1 MKVLITGGTGFIGSA
16 LKSYFLTK
24 GYTVH
29 YLTKDP
35 TKIVRKSD
43 VKGFLWDTEKFEI
56 DPEAFD
62 GVDCIVNLAGK
73 SINSKW
79 NKRNKNK
86 ILFSRVN
93 SSKTLF
99 QFLEKNTHQVKHIL
113 SASAIGIYPSSFQ
126 QEFTEDETQINP
138 KFLGQVCR
146 EWEFE
151 NNKFQKLGI
160 QTSIIRIGMV
170 LSKNQGALPEM
181 AQLVCRGIGKK
192 MGSGKQIYSWI
203 HREDLVR
210 MMYFILNNKI
220 EGTFNAVSD
229 QPVEQTKFHTLL
241 AQRMNKKFIISR
253 IPALVFRLMIG
264 ERSTLILDS
273 HRVSNTKIKS
283 AGFTFN
289 YASLEEAL
297 EEIY

>member
-1 MKVLITGGTGFIGSA
+1 
-16 LKSYFLTK
+16 
-24 GYTVH
+24 
-29 YLTKDP
+29 
-35 TKIVRKSD
+35 
-43 VKGFLWDTEKFEI
+43 
-56 DPEAFD
+56 
-62 GVDCIVNLAGK
+62 
-73 SINSKW
+73 
-79 NKRNKNK
+79 
-86 ILFSRVN
+86 
-93 SSKTLF
+93 
-99 QFLEKNTHQVKHIL
+99 
-113 SASAIGIYPSSFQ
+113 
-126 QEFTEDETQINP
+126 
-138 KFLGQVCR
+138 
-146 EWEFE
+146 
-151 NNKFQKLGI
+151 
-160 QTSIIRIGMV
+160 MV
-170 LSKNQGALPEM
+170 LSKNQGALSEM

-253 IPALVFRLMIG
+253 ILALVFRLMIG